1 MSECAKDFLFLGKVL
16 QLTGLAH
23 IPSSATF
30 LAILRHGNVF
40 SNLRFSDT
48 RCEWRRF
55 GPERALPQ
63 VADEPDRMLGLTGR
77 HSGSGVR
84 RHESNLNGGFYMT
97 FKQFI
102 SKFHQ
107 EESGQD
113 MLEYALVTAAVLA
126 AVVAGSTTLSTMIKG
141 EINTITTH
149 IEAIALP

>member
-1 MSECAKDFLFLGKVL
+1 
-16 QLTGLAH
+16 
-23 IPSSATF
+23 
-30 LAILRHGNVF
+30 
-40 SNLRFSDT
+40 
-48 RCEWRRF
+48 
-55 GPERALPQ
+55 
-63 VADEPDRMLGLTGR
+63 
-77 HSGSGVR
+77 
-84 RHESNLNGGFYMT
+84 MT

-126 AVVAGSTTLSTMIKG
+126 AVVAGSTTLSNMIKG